1 MNATLATTKLHLN
14 KREITFVV
22 PLYIT
27 GMVAVISVLIALLFL
42 RGGSVPGSA
51 DWVTSSRLNPGI
63 IYALPGFLGYLG
75 VQSVAR
81 TFPFALTLGT
91 TRRAFVG
98 GTLLWAIITSA
109 YLTVVLAVLAMIEIA
124 TGHWF
129 SHFYIFDI
137 IVLGGGNLA
146 LLIPIVFLG
155 ALSILTIGGVFGAS
169 WIRYSARGPQLIAA
183 SVAIV
188 IIVALIIILPSAP
201 AIIAAFQLWWLA
213 VLAVAVI
220 ALSAV
225 GMWLLLRSAIV
236 R

>member
-1 MNATLATTKLHLN
+1 MTATLATTKLHLN
-14 KREITFVV
+14 KREMTFVV

-27 GMVAVISVLIALLFL
+27 GLVAVISVLIALLFL
-42 RGGSVPGSA
+42 RGGSVPGST

-63 IYALPGFLGYLG
+63 LYALPGFLGYLG
-75 VQSVAR
+75 VQSVAT

-98 GTLLWAIITSA
+98 GTLLWAIIASA
-109 YLTVVLAVLAMIEIA
+109 YLTAVLAVLAMIEIA

-129 SHFYIFDI
+129 SDFYIFDI
-137 IVLGGGNLA
+137 IVLGGGNLT

-155 ALSILTIGGVFGAS
+155 TLSVLTIGGAFGAS
-169 WIRYSARGPQLIAA
+169 WIRHGARGPQLIAA
-183 SVAIV
+183 SVAIA

-213 VLAVAVI
+213 IVAAVVI
-220 ALSAV
+220 ALSSA
-225 GMWLLLRSAIV
+225 GMWLLLRSALV